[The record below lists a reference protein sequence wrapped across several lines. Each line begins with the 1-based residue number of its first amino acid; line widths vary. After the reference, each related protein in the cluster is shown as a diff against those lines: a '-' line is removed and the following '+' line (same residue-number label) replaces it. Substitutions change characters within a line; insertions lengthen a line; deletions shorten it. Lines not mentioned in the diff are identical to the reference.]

1 MMLLLVVMLLCNSV
15 LFFFSSRRRH
25 TRCAL
30 VTGVQTCALPICG
43 RTVREFRFIFSEQV
57 KVLGLE
63 EHPSRGFFRL
73 EPEFGCAS
81 EIVFGLFGV
90 EVGKRV
96 VLHIARRIRRRI
108 FERCADTNMFMSP
121 IVRSEEQRDG
131 QVVVSDCRSGGSR

>member
-1 MMLLLVVMLLCNSV
+1 MLLYINLL
-15 LFFFSSRRRH
+15 L
-25 TRCAL
+25 
-30 VTGVQTCALPICG
+30 TGDEHDCG

-96 VLHIARRIRRRI
+96 VLNIARRIRRRI
-108 FERCADTNMFMSP
+108 VDRKSTRLNSSHK
-121 IVRSEEQRDG
+121 SETRK
-131 QVVVSDCRSGGSR
+131 

>member
-1 MMLLLVVMLLCNSV
+1 MRISDWSSDVCSSYLINLLLIVDEHD
-15 LFFFSSRRRH
+15 F
-25 TRCAL
+25 
-30 VTGVQTCALPICG
+30 G

-73 EPEFGCAS
+73 EPEFGGAS

-96 VLHIARRIRRRI
+96 VLNIARRIRSRI
-108 FERCADTNMFMSP
+108 VERCADTNMFVRP
-121 IVRSEEQRDG
+121 IVLTLRSEERRVG
-131 QVVVSDCRSGGSR
+131 KACVSTCRSRWSPAY

>member
-1 MMLLLVVMLLCNSV
+1 MRISDWSSDVCSSYLINLLLIVDEHD
-15 LFFFSSRRRH
+15 F
-25 TRCAL
+25 
-30 VTGVQTCALPICG
+30 G

-73 EPEFGCAS
+73 EPEFGGAS

-96 VLHIARRIRRRI
+96 VLNIARRIRRRTVA
-108 FERCADTNMFMSP
+108 RCAATNMFLRP
-121 IVRSEEQRDG
+121 IVVTRLTGRRRGRKKQ
-131 QVVVSDCRSGGSR
+131 SDHLQIRRGSGRERG